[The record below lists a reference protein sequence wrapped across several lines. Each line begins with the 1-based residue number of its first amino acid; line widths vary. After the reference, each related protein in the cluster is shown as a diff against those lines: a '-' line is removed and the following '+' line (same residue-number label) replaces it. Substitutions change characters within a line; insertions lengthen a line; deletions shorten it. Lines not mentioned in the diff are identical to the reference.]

1 MDSDDKDCA
10 HQSYPE
16 LEAERSEEAVPLQLQ
31 GVWGLHEDTVSG
43 TTAPDM

>member
-16 LEAERSEEAVPLQLQ
+16 LETQRTEEAIPLQVKS
-31 GVWGLHEDTVSG
+31 VWGLHEDTIPGIRVS
-43 TTAPDM
+43 DM